1 MIAGVEV
8 TPKRIIADERGAV
21 MHMLRAEQP
30 QFVGFGEVYFSTVH
44 PGAVKAWKVHTR
56 MTMNLTVPVG
66 CVRFVL
72 FDDRAD
78 SPTRGEVQEVVLSPE
93 RHALLTVP
101 PGIWNGFRG
110 EGEITSVIVNCAD
123 IAHDPAEALRV
134 ESESPSIPYSWSPRK

>member
-1 MIAGVEV
+1 MIAGVQV
-8 TPKRIIADERGAV
+8 TPKRIIVDERGAV

-66 CVRFVL
+66 RVRFVL
-72 FDDRAD
+72 FDDRTG
-78 SPTRGEVQEVVLSPE
+78 SPTRGEVQEVLLSPE
-93 RHALLTVP
+93 HYALLTVP

-110 EGEITSVIVNCAD
+110 ESETTSLIVNCAD
-123 IAHDPAEALRV
+123 IAHDPNEAVRV
-134 ESESPSIPYSWSPRK
+134 EHDSPSIPYSWSRQ